1 MKKKKRIYCFLEAVS
16 GIIKW
21 DNSKVI
27 TQMLSLSLGE
37 FAVLTL
43 TLVDLCMRSQ
53 ASSSE
58 KPATCS

>member
-1 MKKKKRIYCFLEAVS
+1 MKRKRIHCFLEAIS

-27 TQMLSLSLGE
+27 TQMLSLLLGA

-43 TLVDLCMRSQ
+43 TLVDLCIRSQ
-53 ASSSE
+53 ATSLE